1 MKFGLCTPAENIPA
15 LHKLGYDFIEL
26 RGIDIRKADWQ
37 KIRDIAA
44 MAERFAIPCSGFN
57 AYCGKDLPI
66 VGPDFDPAA
75 VRAYAQDVCEKG
87 AMLKIKTVGIG
98 SPRAG
103 CLPDGFPADEADR
116 QMEEFL
122 VITAQEA
129 AKYGQFV
136 LLESP
141 NTKICNYLT
150 ATPDALAMVRRM
162 ALPNLAI
169 VLDFYHMN
177 VMSEDVT
184 QIAEYMPFVRHLH
197 ISGLSRAG
205 VRTFLRA
212 EELNFSR
219 SCLQARRNRGTT
231 GPKCRAGAG
240 VYRGA
245 CRPARF
251 AILKKRCR
259 NSSTRRAA
267 CRPGLCF
274 IKNPLCLRV
283 WAGGGGLCL
292 FLSLPL

>member
-1 MKFGLCTPAENIPA
+1 MKFGLCTPAENIPI

-26 RGIDIRKADWQ
+26 RGIDIRKADRQ

-44 MAERFAIPCSGFN
+44 MAERFSMPCSGFN
-57 AYCGKDLPI
+57 SYCGKDLPI
-66 VGPDFDPAA
+66 VGPDFNPAA

-98 SPRAG
+98 SPRAR

-136 LLESP
+136 LLESL

-177 VMSEDVT
+177 VMSEDVG

-197 ISGLSRAG
+197 ISGLSRAVCAHVFACRGVWFFPPLPAGSPEIG
-205 VRTFLRA
+205 VRRDPKRRA
-212 EELNFSR
+212 E
-219 SCLQARRNRGTT
+219 QAFTEA
-231 GPKCRAGAG
+231 RA
-240 VYRGA
+240 
-245 CRPARF
+245 ARTL
-251 AILKKRCR
+251 AILKK
-259 NSSTRRAA
+259 
-267 CRPGLCF
+267 
-274 IKNPLCLRV
+274 
-283 WAGGGGLCL
+283 
-292 FLSLPL
+292 SLA

>member
-98 SPRAG
+98 SPRARR
-103 CLPDGFPADEADR
+103 LPDGFPADEADR

-136 LLESP
+136 LLESL

-219 SCLQARRNRGTT
+219 SCLQAAQKSGYDGTISVEPEQAFT
-231 GPKCRAGAG
+231 EARA
-240 VYRGA
+240 
-245 CRPARF
+245 ARSL
-251 AILKKRCR
+251 AILKK
-259 NSSTRRAA
+259 S
-267 CRPGLCF
+267 
-274 IKNPLCLRV
+274 
-283 WAGGGGLCL
+283 
-292 FLSLPL
+292 LS